1 MGRLPR
7 NRRVDDPPPM
17 RLTGR
22 DVEILKAVH
31 DCRVLRGD
39 QIQTLFFG
47 CQSTAS
53 YRLSRLYQYGFLD
66 RHFLP
71 TLGGLASSPILY
83 TLGKQGTDVLRQVLD
98 CGPEGIRRRLGGKE
112 LSPLFLEHLLAIN
125 DVRVAVTVAAR
136 ENGYTLETWLD
147 DAQLKADYDR
157 VTIVTASG
165 RKREV
170 SLIPD
175 SYFVLQ
181 VPQGKACFFL
191 EVDRGT
197 MTVSRFQDKVKAYM
211 AYIANGQYE
220 RRYGTKS
227 LRVLT
232 ITLGEKRLVSLMKA
246 TVDVGGHAF
255 WFAEHSGLV
264 SETILTQPQWRTPK
278 QRILIALI
286 KSC

>member
-1 MGRLPR
+1 MGKLPR
-7 NRRVDDPPPM
+7 NRRVEYPPPM
-17 RLTGR
+17 RLTER

-31 DCRVLRGD
+31 DYRVLRGD

-53 YRLSRLYQYGFLD
+53 YRLSRLYQHGFLD

-83 TLGKQGTDVLRQVLD
+83 TLGKRGTDVLRQVLD
-98 CGPEGIRRRLGGKE
+98 CGTEGIMRRLGGKE
-112 LSPLFLEHLLAIN
+112 LSPMFLEHVLAIN
-125 DVRVAVTVAAR
+125 DVRIAVTVAAR
-136 ENGYTLETWLD
+136 ENGYVLETWLD

-157 VTIVTASG
+157 VTIVTANG

-181 VPQGKACFFL
+181 VPHGRACFFL

-211 AYIANGQYE
+211 AYIASGQYE
-220 RRYGTKS
+220 RRYGTRS

-232 ITLGEKRLVSLMKA
+232 AALGPSRVARLA
-246 TVDVGGHAF
+246 TASGQVESRRMF
-255 WFAEHSGLV
+255 WFTTLKEITIQTVLNSPIWLTMEN
-264 SETILTQPQWRTPK
+264 ETM
-278 QRILIALI
+278 QRLI
-286 KSC
+286 